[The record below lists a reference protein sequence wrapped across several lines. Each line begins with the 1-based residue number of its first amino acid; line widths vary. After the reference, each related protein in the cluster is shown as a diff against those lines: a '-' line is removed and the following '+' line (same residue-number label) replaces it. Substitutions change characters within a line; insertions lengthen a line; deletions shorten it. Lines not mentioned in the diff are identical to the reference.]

1 MKQTSELLLLAT
13 VDLKISSSKLFTKQA
28 SMVRVEYIYIYVRVI
43 SVPLD
48 ASEVARFTSKYPGL
62 NGLHF
67 NHVDIYM

>member
-28 SMVRVEYIYIYVRVI
+28 SMVRVEVRVI

-48 ASEVARFTSKYPGL
+48 ASEVARLPR
-62 NGLHF
+62 NIQ
-67 NHVDIYM
+67 D